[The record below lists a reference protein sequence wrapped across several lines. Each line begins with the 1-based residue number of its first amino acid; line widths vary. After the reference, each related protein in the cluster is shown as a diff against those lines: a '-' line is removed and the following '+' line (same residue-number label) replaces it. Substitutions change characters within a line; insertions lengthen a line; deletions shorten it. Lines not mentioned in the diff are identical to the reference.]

1 MDKALDKKKLP
12 AAPAAAKAKAPAP
25 PGKAAEDRTRL
36 GAILRP
42 DPVVAGP
49 AAAGLKVGG
58 AADKA
63 EAEADKVAEAVAA
76 PENGAA
82 DTRAPAATGKDQKDD
97 AEPAHYPLGARA
109 PPVPALARTLHRRVP
124 ARFPSA
130 GPDMLRPSAPGRP
143 VPPGASTAVRA
154 PCPPAR
160 DGPIRRLVAD
170 NGNQPNTDS
179 LSAVPALAPN
189 LAPVSV
195 AAQEETN
202 FDEMSPNDFGEL
214 SQGGSGVML
223 KSAAHPRQIDRLD
236 PGLSAR
242 IRAPAPGQPLPAPFR
257 TRMERRM
264 GVSLTRLRVHTGA
277 EPAALAAH
285 LGARAFAHGCDIWL
299 SSPADLSNTRLL
311 AHEAAHCLQQGA
323 GQPLTAHARPEPRAP
338 PANTPLRR
346 LAEGETDNG
355 LLASGAEKLAD
366 KLDSYGLLKVLIGK
380 RLFTGEPVPQDAMS
394 YVGAF
399 MKFVG
404 ADETFENMKKSGSLE
419 KGFQTIRDSARTHD
433 LTFARVTRIFDDAYD
448 NFSWTS
454 PIESFTAIFG
464 PFFADVMAFAADIL
478 KVVAELVAEAF
489 VLSFGPLGQ
498 QVWDKIKA
506 IGEVIDL
513 VLADPMNFALNLI
526 KAIGL
531 GIQGFG
537 DRIFTHIKAGLLSWL
552 LGPLVQMGVTLPE
565 KLDLMGIINVILQ
578 VMGLTY
584 PQLRPRLIAKL
595 NPHGELKVTAV
606 EKLVEILN
614 ILRTEGLAGVW
625 RKFLEYV
632 DNLQGMVIEA
642 IRGWVIRAVV
652 EAGIRKLVAWSNPAG
667 ALIDI
672 LLTIYKL
679 IVFFVERLQQ
689 IIDFASS
696 VFDSIG
702 KIARG
707 QLTEAAQAVERTLAL
722 TIPVI
727 LSFMCALLGL
737 PDIAGTIRGLIT
749 RLREKVAAAVDKV
762 LDFIIGKLKKLI
774 ARLIAKFKGK
784 KGEPEGAV
792 NMQGTPHKLLWKQ
805 EGKRRQLYLHSNEQ
819 KATGETFT
827 KASKDIAANCAPPLT
842 TVSAPALAEVGT
854 TISAREKEEEK
865 LAAKPESVAAAPD
878 QNTARAAVVTTIAPQ
893 IEKGTDKANAAT
905 EAVKSGEA
913 DIDKQPPG
921 AELKPGESPKPEQK
935 ENVEADMEDLA
946 FRYVIVPEG
955 HQIEASWGPWAS
967 MQGKR
972 EAFKTSMA
980 GREKP
985 LEGKFGIDLDHNP
998 EYQILWRLGHTEY
1011 SKDQRET
1018 GQLGTPGNRMFPSV
1032 SNLYGNGP
1040 LSSDKRDRAGADT
1053 DRVMAIR
1060 YDLHRKLDD
1069 TQTSNVSSFLGLT
1082 EYNAKQKAFVPKGG
1096 KTEQL
1101 RDTKWPDLV
1110 KSAAETHRNQVV
1122 DSYRSF
1128 AKDNFVRA
1136 ETVKAVESSSL
1147 NMLNDSVAILNK
1159 GVALFP
1165 DGENAKGY
1173 TSGIAMTPDPVN
1185 AEYLTGDYEGLAA
1198 AISAKANRHGAVF
1211 DKHHLIEKSITTWLQ
1226 TTVNDQ
1232 PLLPALKNPSQT
1244 AMGVAPGT
1252 PPLTDTIT
1260 KGFDDLR
1267 KSTPKLAAL
1276 DTAKRAQALYNT
1288 LRVDSISPM
1297 KPDNTEKKGFA
1308 IVVLKKMNAALS
1320 SQPIS
1325 NAKDAITI
1333 HMGGPVKAAAAA
1345 AADTLKTG
1353 LAAIKIDPARTP
1365 AEAED
1370 DVTQATAAIRAEFKS
1385 KVSAEVRTAAAAF
1398 PKVIETLTAKA
1409 HDEFEKQVKATRAQ
1423 THPENAGF
1431 KAGSD
1436 AARLWAD
1443 LEARYTGG
1451 PGNLAFVQAENKNR
1465 WVA

>member
-1 MDKALDKKKLP
+1 MDKAQDKKKLP
-12 AAPAAAKAKAPAP
+12 AAPAAAKAKRPAT
-25 PGKAAEDRTRL
+25 PGKAQDDRARL

-42 DPVVAGP
+42 DPAVAGP
-49 AAAGLKVGG
+49 AAGLKVGG

-63 EAEADKVAEAVAA
+63 ETEADKVAEAVAA
-76 PENGAA
+76 PETKGTGAK
-82 DTRAPAATGKDQKDD
+82 DPAASGKDQKDD
-97 AEPAHYPLGARA
+97 ADPAHYPLGARA
-109 PPVPALARTLHRRVP
+109 PPVTAMMGHRQPPATARPRSDGQVALRR
-124 ARFPSA
+124 AS
-130 GPDMLRPSAPGRP
+130 SSRP
-143 VPPGASTAVRA
+143 VRPGALPMACA

-160 DGPIRRLVAD
+160 DGPIRRLVAN
-170 NGNQPNTDS
+170 NGNQPDTDS

-195 AAQEETN
+195 AAQEGAN

-223 KSAAHPRQIDRLD
+223 KPGPRPRQIDRVD

-257 TRMERRM
+257 ARMERRI
-264 GVSLTRLRVHTGA
+264 GVSLARLRVHTGA
-277 EPAALAAH
+277 EPTALAAH
-285 LGARAFAHGCDIWL
+285 LGARAFAYGRDIWL

-311 AHEAAHCLQQGA
+311 AHESAHCLQQGA
-323 GQPLTAHARPEPRAP
+323 GEPLAAHTRPEPRAP
-338 PANTPLRR
+338 PAQAPIRR
-346 LAEGETDNG
+346 LAEGETDDG

-380 RLFTGEPVPQDAMS
+380 RLFTGESVPQDATS

-552 LGPLVQMGVTLPE
+552 LGPLVQMGVTLPD

-696 VFDSIG
+696 VFESIG

-707 QLTEAAQAVERTLAL
+707 QLTEAAQAVEKTLAL

-749 RLREKVAAAVDKV
+749 KLREKVAAAVDKV

-774 ARLIAKFKGK
+774 AKLIAKFKGK

-792 NMQGTPHKLLWKQ
+792 TMQGTPHKLLWKQ
-805 EGKRRQLYLHSNEQ
+805 EGKRRNLYLHSNEQ
-819 KATGETFT
+819 TVEAETLT
-827 KASKDIAANCAPPLT
+827 KASQTIANTCAPPFT
-842 TVSAPALAEVGT
+842 TVTAPAMAQVGT
-854 TISAREKEEEK
+854 AVAAREKEEDK
-865 LAAKPESVAAAPD
+865 LAAKPESVSAAPD
-878 QNTARAAVVTTIAPQ
+878 QNAARTALVTTIKPD
-893 IEKGTDKANAAT
+893 IEKATDKQNTAT

-913 DIDKQPPG
+913 DIDKQPP
-921 AELKPGESPKPEQK
+921 APNS
-935 ENVEADMEDLA
+935 
-946 FRYVIVPEG
+946 
-955 HQIEASWGPWAS
+955 
-967 MQGKR
+967 
-972 EAFKTSMA
+972 
-980 GREKP
+980 
-985 LEGKFGIDLDHNP
+985 NP
-998 EYQILWRLGHTEY
+998 ESRQSPNRRKMSRSTWRT
-1011 SKDQRET
+1011 S
-1018 GQLGTPGNRMFPSV
+1018 PSAM
-1032 SNLYGNGP
+1032 
-1040 LSSDKRDRAGADT
+1040 SSC
-1053 DRVMAIR
+1053 
-1060 YDLHRKLDD
+1060 
-1069 TQTSNVSSFLGLT
+1069 
-1082 EYNAKQKAFVPKGG
+1082 P
-1096 KTEQL
+1096 
-1101 RDTKWPDLV
+1101 
-1110 KSAAETHRNQVV
+1110 
-1122 DSYRSF
+1122 
-1128 AKDNFVRA
+1128 
-1136 ETVKAVESSSL
+1136 
-1147 NMLNDSVAILNK
+1147 
-1159 GVALFP
+1159 
-1165 DGENAKGY
+1165 
-1173 TSGIAMTPDPVN
+1173 
-1185 AEYLTGDYEGLAA
+1185 
-1198 AISAKANRHGAVF
+1198 
-1211 DKHHLIEKSITTWLQ
+1211 
-1226 TTVNDQ
+1226 
-1232 PLLPALKNPSQT
+1232 
-1244 AMGVAPGT
+1244 
-1252 PPLTDTIT
+1252 
-1260 KGFDDLR
+1260 
-1267 KSTPKLAAL
+1267 
-1276 DTAKRAQALYNT
+1276 
-1288 LRVDSISPM
+1288 
-1297 KPDNTEKKGFA
+1297 
-1308 IVVLKKMNAALS
+1308 
-1320 SQPIS
+1320 
-1325 NAKDAITI
+1325 
-1333 HMGGPVKAAAAA
+1333 
-1345 AADTLKTG
+1345 
-1353 LAAIKIDPARTP
+1353 
-1365 AEAED
+1365 
-1370 DVTQATAAIRAEFKS
+1370 
-1385 KVSAEVRTAAAAF
+1385 
-1398 PKVIETLTAKA
+1398 
-1409 HDEFEKQVKATRAQ
+1409 KATRS
-1423 THPENAGF
+1423 
-1431 KAGSD
+1431 KAVGV
-1436 AARLWAD
+1436 RGT
-1443 LEARYTGG
+1443 R
-1451 PGNLAFVQAENKNR
+1451 
-1465 WVA
+1465 